1 MKVTLETV
9 TTVAVKLTSLAH
21 ITLGALV
28 LILLRAS
35 LRAAQENASCQHY
48 SRAFAFSSLFPEG
61 GDLPE
66 TQDAGLLVIR
76 TDLVFCYQ
84 LDIRI
89 RVRVRFH
96 SWGKLL

>member
-1 MKVTLETV
+1 MHLVSI
-9 TTVAVKLTSLAH
+9 TVAH
-21 ITLGALV
+21 
-28 LILLRAS
+28 LR
-35 LRAAQENASCQHY
+35 
-48 SRAFAFSSLFPEG
+48 FPLFIPEG

-89 RVRVRFH
+89 CVRVRFH
-96 SWGKLL
+96 SWGKFL